1 MCEAE
6 MGRSCCSEP
15 SRFDRAGSLRSRF
28 PRRDLHSV
36 AEICVSNFFIL
47 RPIVSAHKHSSE
59 ARDAVSAGASEIDM
73 VLNYD
78 LLKQGEFSSVYTELA
93 AVRQAV
99 SQTASVS
106 VTLKVILE
114 TSQLS
119 HSDIIAGC
127 IIAEAARFDFVKTS
141 TGFKGG
147 GATEEHVNLMK
158 KSRW

>member
-73 VLNYD
+73 ELNYE
-78 LLKQGEFSSVYTELA
+78 LLKQGEF
-93 AVRQAV
+93 
-99 SQTASVS
+99 
-106 VTLKVILE
+106 
-114 TSQLS
+114 
-119 HSDIIAGC
+119 
-127 IIAEAARFDFVKTS
+127 
-141 TGFKGG
+141 
-147 GATEEHVNLMK
+147 
-158 KSRW
+158 